1 MFKTLVYTILLLSPA
16 LYANNNT
23 RQTQLDTL
31 VQRYTEGNNQT
42 AILLLED
49 KHGDIH
55 KSASGFADREKQIPI
70 KTDDMFEIGSASKI
84 FTAIAVFQ
92 LIEEGKLSL
101 DTTLDTLYPTGKI
114 QNLANYK
121 GKNYWSKITVGM
133 LLNHT
138 SGLVDYLN
146 VYGND
151 DKAIDVFSKKAKVY
165 TFESIIDLTLNFGE
179 VNFKP
184 GEQFRYCNTGYL
196 LLGDIIS
203 KRSGMEWHDYIQTH
217 IFDVAGVKHT
227 YFGTRISKILRAQ
240 MPKGYNK
247 SHPTHMPM
255 SLASSA
261 GEIISTLSDLDILI
275 NAWRE
280 GKYYKKTNTLHT
292 QLTQGFHTMDPNIK
306 AITYGY
312 GVMKVGDFY
321 GHGGQTFGFES
332 YVTTNLKTNTT
343 YIVGTN
349 DAQVRSLNLFLK
361 AANIQIYDNDTLNQ
375 KCTLLTKQ
383 IENFRHATE
392 INHKNIHHFQDI
404 LHNKNSTEADKKNA
418 RTALQILNKQT
429 ANRMPNSGYPA
440 LYEQFKQSFEVTCG
454 IFSPENNAS
463 LITMIHNSMDFNT
476 VLARE
481 LGDKFSVSRV
491 Q

>member
-1 MFKTLVYTILLLSPA
+1 MLKPFLTATLLLFAPT
-16 LYANNNT
+16 LYANDT

-31 VQRYTEGNNQT
+31 IENYAQENNQT

-55 KSASGFADREKQIPI
+55 KSASGLAEREKQIPI
-70 KTDDMFEIGSASKI
+70 KTDDMFEIGSASKM

-121 GKNYWSKITVGM
+121 GKNYWGKITVGM

-138 SGLVDYLN
+138 SGLIDYLN
-146 VYGND
+146 VYGDD
-151 DKAIDVFSKKAKVY
+151 DKAIDIFTKKAKVY
-165 TFESIIDLTLNFGE
+165 TFESIIDLTLDFGE
-179 VNFKP
+179 ANFKP
-184 GEQFRYCNTGYL
+184 GEEFSYCNTGYL

-203 KRSGMEWHDYIQTH
+203 KRSGMEWHDYIQRH

-227 YFGTRISKILRAQ
+227 YFGTRISKTLRAQ
-240 MPKGYNK
+240 MPKGHNK

-261 GEIISTLSDLDILI
+261 GEIISTLSDLDTLI

-280 GKYYKKTNTLHT
+280 GKYYKNKNTLHT
-292 QLTQGFHTMDPNIK
+292 QLTQGFHTMDPKIK

-312 GVMKVGDFY
+312 GVMRVGDFY

-332 YVTTNLKTNTT
+332 YVTTNPKTNTT

-361 AANIQIYDNDTLNQ
+361 AANIEIYDNDTLNQ
-375 KCTLLTKQ
+375 KCTLLNQQK
-383 IENFRHATE
+383 
-392 INHKNIHHFQDI
+392 
-404 LHNKNSTEADKKNA
+404 
-418 RTALQILNKQT
+418 
-429 ANRMPNSGYPA
+429 
-440 LYEQFKQSFEVTCG
+440 
-454 IFSPENNAS
+454 
-463 LITMIHNSMDFNT
+463 
-476 VLARE
+476 
-481 LGDKFSVSRV
+481 
-491 Q
+491 

>member
-1 MFKTLVYTILLLSPA
+1 MLKVFLTAIFLLLTPA
-16 LYANNNT
+16 LYANDT
-23 RQTQLDTL
+23 RQAQLDTL
-31 VQRYTEGNNQT
+31 VQNYAQENNQT
-42 AILLLED
+42 GILLLED
-49 KHGDIH
+49 THGDIH
-55 KSASGFADREKQIPI
+55 KSASGLADREKQIPI
-70 KTDDMFEIGSASKI
+70 NVDAMFEIGSASKM

-121 GKNYWSKITVGM
+121 GKNYWGKITVGM

-151 DKAIDVFSKKAKVY
+151 DKAIDIFTKKAKAY
-165 TFESIIDLTLNFGE
+165 TFDSIIDLTLKFGE
-179 VNFKP
+179 ANFKP
-184 GEQFRYCNTGYL
+184 GEQFRYCNTGYI

-203 KRSGMEWHDYIQTH
+203 KRSGMQWHDYIQTH

-227 YFGTRISKILRAQ
+227 YFGTRISKTLRTQ

-261 GEIISTLSDLDILI
+261 GEIISTLSDLNILI

-280 GKYYKKTNTLHT
+280 GKYYKNKNTLDT
-292 QLTQGFHTMDPNIK
+292 QLTQGFHIMDPKIN

-332 YVTTNLKTNTT
+332 YVTTNPETNTT

-349 DAQVRSLNLFLK
+349 DAQVRSLNLFLNV
-361 AANIQIYDNDTLNQ
+361 AH
-375 KCTLLTKQ
+375 
-383 IENFRHATE
+383 IELF
-392 INHKNIHHFQDI
+392 
-404 LHNKNSTEADKKNA
+404 
-418 RTALQILNKQT
+418 
-429 ANRMPNSGYPA
+429 NRV
-440 LYEQFKQSFEVTCG
+440 K
-454 IFSPENNAS
+454 
-463 LITMIHNSMDFNT
+463 
-476 VLARE
+476 
-481 LGDKFSVSRV
+481 
-491 Q
+491 

>member
-1 MFKTLVYTILLLSPA
+1 MFKTFVYTTLLLLAPT
-16 LYANNNT
+16 LYANDT

-31 VQRYTEGNNQT
+31 VQSYAQENNQIG
-42 AILLLED
+42 ILLLED
-49 KHGDIH
+49 THGEIH
-55 KSASGFADREKQIPI
+55 KSASGLADREKQIPI

-92 LIEEGKLSL
+92 LIEDGKLSL

-151 DKAIDVFSKKAKVY
+151 DKAIDIFTKKAKVY
-165 TFESIIDLTLNFGE
+165 TFESIIDLTLDFGE
-179 VNFKP
+179 ANFKP

-217 IFDVAGVKHT
+217 VLDVAGVKHT
-227 YFGTRISKILRAQ
+227 YFGTRISKPLRAQ

-247 SHPTHMPM
+247 SHPTYMPM

-261 GEIISTLSDLDILI
+261 GEMISTLNDLNILI
-275 NAWRE
+275 NAWKE
-280 GKYYKKTNTLHT
+280 GKYYKNKSTLHT
-292 QLTQGFHTMDPNIK
+292 QLTQGFHTMDPKIK
-306 AITYGY
+306 AINYGY
-312 GVMKVGDFY
+312 GVMKVGNFY

-332 YVTTNLKTNTT
+332 YVTTNPETNTT
-343 YIVGTN
+343 YIVGIN

-361 AANIQIYDNDTLNQ
+361 AANIQISY
-375 KCTLLTKQ
+375 
-383 IENFRHATE
+383 
-392 INHKNIHHFQDI
+392 
-404 LHNKNSTEADKKNA
+404 
-418 RTALQILNKQT
+418 
-429 ANRMPNSGYPA
+429 
-440 LYEQFKQSFEVTCG
+440 
-454 IFSPENNAS
+454 
-463 LITMIHNSMDFNT
+463 
-476 VLARE
+476 
-481 LGDKFSVSRV
+481 
-491 Q
+491 